1 MPDTADLYE
10 EIVDTMGLL
19 SGVHPGHRAAHAKGV
34 FCSGTFTPSAAAAG
48 LSRAAHFQGEPVP
61 VTARFSNGGGD
72 PGAPDAQR
80 LEGRGLAVKFH
91 LPDGGATD
99 IVTLTLPV
107 FFVRTPEDFLAFLH
121 ARVPDEGASEPN
133 MERVG
138 AFLAEHPETGAALQL
153 ILPSLTPPASYATC
167 TYNSLHAFGLVNA
180 AGERRFAR
188 YRLVPE
194 AGEAALSEEEIE
206 GAERDYLQTE
216 LAERLAGGPVAFTL
230 LARLASANGND
241 NGGDPL
247 DDPTLP
253 WPEERETVELGRLQL
268 DALAPGAESNGE
280 IVVFDPTNVTDGID
294 TSDDQIL
301 HARSKA
307 YSVSAAR
314 RAAA

>member
-1 MPDTADLYE
+1 VDLYE

-34 FCSGTFTPSAAAAG
+34 FCSGTFTPSEAAAG
-48 LSRAAHFQGEPVP
+48 LSRAAHFQQAVP

-99 IVTLTLPV
+99 IVALTLPV
-107 FFVRTPEDFLAFLH
+107 FFVRTPEDFLDFLK
-121 ARVPDEGASEPN
+121 ARVPDPGSEGPN
-133 MERVG
+133 MERVS

-153 ILPSLTPPASYATC
+153 ILPALVPPVSYATC
-167 TYNSLHAFGLVNA
+167 AYNSLHAFGLVNDG
-180 AGERRFAR
+180 GERRYVR

-194 AGEAALSEEEIE
+194 AGEALLPEDEIE
-206 GAERDYLQTE
+206 AAAPDYLQEE
-216 LAERLAGGPVAFTL
+216 LAERLTNGPIAFTL
-230 LARLASANGND
+230 LARLADANANA
-241 NGGDPL
+241 NGGDPI

-253 WPEERETVELGRLQL
+253 WPEEREAVELGRLQL
-268 DALAPGAESNGE
+268 DALTPGAESNGE
-280 IVVFDPTNVTDGID
+280 IVVFDPTNVVDGIEL
-294 TSDDQIL
+294 SDDAIL
-301 HARSKA
+301 HARSRA

-314 RAAA
+314 RAAATQT